1 MIAQTKEDE
10 AKALKLKI
18 AVDKYNDWI
27 GDISPEEEIKFPKVL
42 SLRFSQEDLDEIDK
56 IVKLNRDRFE
66 SRTQFCRSAI
76 IQKMRKER
84 KLLNK

>member
-1 MIAQTKEDE
+1 MIAQTKEEKAE
-10 AKALKLKI
+10 ALQVALANYKAWEKEI
-18 AVDKYNDWI
+18 T
-27 GDISPEEEIKFPKVL
+27 PEEEIKFPKVL